1 MEKNSLL
8 TALVPVVIILVGFA
22 VYCVVDVLRAERTK
36 HLPKWAWLV
45 ICLIS
50 VPLGGVLYLLLGRVP
65 RDR

>member
-8 TALVPVVIILVGFA
+8 TALVPVIIIFVGFV

-45 ICLIS
+45 ICLVS

>member
-1 MEKNSLL
+1 VDKNSLIA
-8 TALVPVVIILVGFA
+8 ALVPVIVIFVGFA

-45 ICLIS
+45 ICLVSI
-50 VPLGGVLYLLLGRVP
+50 PMGGVLYLLLGRVS

>member
-1 MEKNSLL
+1 VEKNSLL
-8 TALVPVVIILVGFA
+8 TALVPLVVIFVGFA

-45 ICLIS
+45 ICLVS
-50 VPLGGVLYLLLGRVP
+50 VPLGGVLYLLLGRIP